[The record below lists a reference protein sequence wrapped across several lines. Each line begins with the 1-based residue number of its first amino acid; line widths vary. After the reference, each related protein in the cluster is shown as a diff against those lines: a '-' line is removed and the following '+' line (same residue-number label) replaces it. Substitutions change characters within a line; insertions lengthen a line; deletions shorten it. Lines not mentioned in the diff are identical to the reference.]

1 MSFIYSTITI
11 FGLTALLGM
20 YLLSMILRGKTT
32 PKGVS
37 MMHGLLAVTALI
49 LLFVYAGLHPP
60 GPIASIIVFC
70 MAATGGIVLI
80 YRDVTDKPIPKW
92 LGIGHGLLAITG
104 FVLLILFALNGKG
117 VIE

>member
-80 YRDVTDKPIPKW
+80 YRDVTEKPIPKW

-104 FVLLILFALNGKG
+104 FVLLILFALNGKS

>member
-11 FGLTALLGM
+11 FGLTAILGM

-37 MMHGLLAVTALI
+37 MMHGILAVTALI
-49 LLFVYAGLHPP
+49 LLFVYAGLNPP
-60 GPIASIIVFC
+60 GPVPSIIAFC
-70 MAATGGIVLI
+70 LAAMGGLVLI

-104 FVLLILFALNGKG
+104 FVLLVLYAL
-117 VIE
+117 